1 MTEFLTR
8 HTNDVTTLAFVIV
21 AFMLYSAVKEP
32 VVMGKYKACGVFNR
46 MTAFVIFWASFGV
59 LVHGGLGVFMLVTK
73 PKELQG
79 IVIQAAAMMFA
90 IAGAELGIIV
100 ALSLYFR
107 KKCPAFL
114 KRGLYF
120 KMLFC
125 GLGVFIKGVFLGI
138 PLILMQPV
146 IPERVLLGD
155 GQFGRWV
162 YKFKK
167 NFYDPD
173 LRREGILSAD
183 GKTIIWT
190 ENKEK

>member
-8 HTNDVTTLAFVIV
+8 HTNDVLTLAFASV
-21 AFMLYSAVKEP
+21 AFMLYSAAKEP
-32 VVMGKYKACGVFNR
+32 FMTGKYKACGVFNR
-46 MTAFVIFWASFGV
+46 VSAFVIYLATMGVIAHGGVGV
-59 LVHGGLGVFMLVTK
+59 LIMVMK
-73 PKELQG
+73 PEELQG
-79 IVIQAAAMMFA
+79 NVIPAAAMMFA

-107 KKCPAFL
+107 KKCPVFL
-114 KRGLYF
+114 RRGLYF

-125 GLGVFIKGVFLGI
+125 GLGVFTKGIFLGI

-146 IPERVLLGD
+146 IPERVLFGD

-162 YKFKK
+162 YKFKR

>member
-1 MTEFLTR
+1 MKIPKTELAQRRILTVEEPVSYA
-8 HTNDVTTLAFVIV
+8 HL
-21 AFMLYSAVKEP
+21 SAVKEP

-120 KMLFC
+120 KMRFC

-138 PLILMQPV
+138 PLSPV
-146 IPERVLLGD
+146 SYTHLY
-155 GQFGRWV
+155 QQKSGRCRGGSV
-162 YKFKK
+162 QRRISKRFVP
-167 NFYDPD
+167 NS
-173 LRREGILSAD
+173 LR
-183 GKTIIWT
+183 
-190 ENKEK
+190 